1 MKFALIIFHSC
12 ASSKHL
18 QTQTRN
24 CKRPPIKKKKTPNNE
39 KQSVRFIWK
48 RYQACSYTDVNN
60 HARSG
65 VIPPSYSH
73 AFDADWMW
81 SHIKQRSLY
90 FELYYKPRGSAQAMA
105 RPRLFGRPF
114 SGNGLL
120 LDSAVYMACY
130 SLLWMLKKIPL
141 HFYITV
147 SSLKQ
152 LLAFRT
158 PFHCFDSYLYI
169 IYTSKHSFNIR

>member
-1 MKFALIIFHSC
+1 MGLSWNSLWSFFTVVLVQSTCRLKLGIVKDHQ
-12 ASSKHL
+12 L
-18 QTQTRN
+18 
-24 CKRPPIKKKKTPNNE
+24 KKKTPNNE
-39 KQSVRFIWK
+39 KLSVRFIWK

-105 RPRLFGRPF
+105 RSRLFGRPF

-141 HFYITV
+141 HFYITAC
-147 SSLKQ
+147 Q
-152 LLAFRT
+152 
-158 PFHCFDSYLYI
+158 
-169 IYTSKHSFNIR
+169 